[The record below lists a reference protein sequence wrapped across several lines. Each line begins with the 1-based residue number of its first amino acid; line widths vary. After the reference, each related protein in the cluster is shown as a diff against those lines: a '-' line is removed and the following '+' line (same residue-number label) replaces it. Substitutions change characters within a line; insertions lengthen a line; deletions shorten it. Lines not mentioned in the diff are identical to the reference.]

1 MTTRESQP
9 VTKPESPSP
18 AGTSRLAISLVT
30 WEAADLT
37 IECLRSIE
45 SELHTVPGLHVYLVD
60 NDSRDGSADRI
71 RDAITENGWDGWI
84 TFITAPGNHG
94 FGAGNNIAFREIL
107 AQSDAVE
114 YVLMLNPDTV
124 VRPDAFRIL
133 IDFMDQH
140 PEAGIAGG
148 RSEDPDTTPQLCCF
162 HFPNA
167 LSEFA
172 LYTRFGIVDRVL
184 RRFLTR
190 VPLSEEP
197 HEIGWVSGALMIIRR
212 QILEEIGLMD
222 EGYFLY
228 YEETDF
234 TLRAKRAGWTCWHVP
249 QSRVVHYVGHS
260 SGVTLRTDRPARR
273 PRFWFESRHRFFIK
287 HYGFLYTV
295 LTDALAILAFSSWR
309 LRRILQRKPDT
320 DPPHFLR
327 DFVRH
332 SVFFRGRRLNTPEQ
346 ARPSSFS

>member
-1 MTTRESQP
+1 MTTCDSQP
-9 VTKPESPSP
+9 VSDPKPLPPGS
-18 AGTSRLAISLVT
+18 ASRLAVVLVT

-37 IECLRSIE
+37 IDCLRSIE
-45 SELHTVPGLHVYLVD
+45 PQLDSVPGMHVFIVD
-60 NDSRDGSADRI
+60 NDSRDGASR
-71 RDAITENGWDGWI
+71 RVQEAIKENGWDAWT
-84 TFITAPGNHG
+84 TFIQSPGNHG

-107 AQSDAVE
+107 AGDDSID

-190 VPLSEEP
+190 VPIAEEP
-197 HEIGWVSGALMIIRR
+197 HEIGWVSGAHMIIRR

-234 TLRAKRAGWTCWHVP
+234 ILRAKRAGWTCWHVP
-249 QSRVVHYVGHS
+249 QSRIVHYVGYS

-295 LTDALAILAFSSWR
+295 LTDSLAILAFSTWR

-327 DFVRH
+327 DFVLN

-346 ARPSSFS
+346 ARPNSDS